1 MIETML
7 LWGLGLMAVAMLLVV
22 VEIFI
27 PSGGIFAVLA
37 GLSSLSG
44 VVCLFLH
51 DPVWGML
58 GLLFVMVMAPTAFFV
73 GLNIWKNTPIGRHMI
88 GTESDEKLRA
98 KIEEGN
104 REIESRRKLIGVE
117 GVAVTDLRP
126 VGVVRIDG
134 QRYDALADTHMIDAG
149 QRVRVSSIE
158 SNQIKVRVVG

>member
-1 MIETML
+1 MTETML
-7 LWGLGLMAVAMLLVV
+7 FWGLGLMAVAMLLVV

-27 PSGGIFAVLA
+27 PSGGIFAVLS
-37 GLSSLSG
+37 GLSALSG
-44 VVCLFLH
+44 VVCLFFY

-98 KIEEGN
+98 KLEEEN
-104 REIESRRKLIGVE
+104 QEVERRRKLVGKE

-134 QRYDALADTHMIDAG
+134 QRLDALADTHMVDAG
-149 QRVRVSSIE
+149 QRIRVTSVE
-158 SNQIKVRVVG
+158 SNQIKVRAAD